1 MSQQGRLTAAKRER
15 ERALAERR
23 KQKAAQR
30 AEARDRQ
37 ASGQRHNPAGVDP
50 DIAHIVPGPQPLQEW
65 QEQEQEQE

>member
-15 ERALAERR
+15 ERNLAERR

-37 ASGQRHNPAGVDP
+37 ASGTRSGSTDGDP
-50 DIAHIVPGPQPLQEW
+50 DIDHITPGPQPLQDW
-65 QEQEQEQE
+65 QQQE